1 MFAFF
6 SDQGEILNKIVG
18 IVLEEV
24 FKWGPLEVAKYPVG
38 LEQAAEDYP
47 INEIVKQGELNQ
59 TMVVRIVGMSGAGKS
74 TLAKYLYNLRRPN
87 FNGRSCFLSEV
98 RKKDLHWL
106 QRKLLRDLIGYD
118 QDFDIDKGKH
128 ILRHCRILLVLDD
141 VDHMDQID
149 GLLDIDSVGCGSLIF
164 ITSHEREL
172 LRCPSPKTLL

>member
-38 LEQAAEDYP
+38 LEKVAKDYP

-87 FNGRSCFLSEV
+87 FNGRSCFLSKV
-98 RKKDLHWL
+98 RKKDLQSL
-106 QRKLLRDLIGYD
+106 Q
-118 QDFDIDKGKH
+118 
-128 ILRHCRILLVLDD
+128 
-141 VDHMDQID
+141 
-149 GLLDIDSVGCGSLIF
+149 
-164 ITSHEREL
+164 
-172 LRCPSPKTLL
+172 